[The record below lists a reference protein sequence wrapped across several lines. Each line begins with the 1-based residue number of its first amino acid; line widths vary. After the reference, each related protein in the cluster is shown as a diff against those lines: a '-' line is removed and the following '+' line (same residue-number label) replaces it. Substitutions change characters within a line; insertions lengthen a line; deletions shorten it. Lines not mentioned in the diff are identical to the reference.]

1 MTKMKR
7 QSLASVGTDMVTYK
21 KFHNYLVSEHG
32 EVIGKR
38 GKLMPQ
44 PDKDGY
50 DRISLRIEKGKQKK
64 IHVHRVVY
72 MAWHG
77 EIPPKMVC
85 CHIDSDI
92 KNNHYTNLR
101 IDTQKGNI
109 RDKLK
114 NGTWQAGNTH
124 PNTIYL
130 DHDIEKIQ
138 DAIKHN
144 PDLKLRQFEEMLKPL
159 PRHLIFDVMRGK
171 RKTREQRIKDRES
184 LSI

>member
-1 MTKMKR
+1 MTVFKP
-7 QSLASVGTDMVTYK
+7 
-21 KFHNYLVSEHG
+21 FHHYMVSEYG
-32 EVIGKR
+32 EIVGNH
-38 GKLMPQ
+38 GKLTPA

-50 DRISLRIEKGKQKK
+50 ARISLRLEKGKATK
-64 IHVHRVVY
+64 IHVHRIVY
-72 MAWHG
+72 MAFHG
-77 EIPPKMVC
+77 EIPPNMVC
-85 CHIDSDI
+85 CHIDSNI

-124 PNTIYL
+124 PNAIYKDL
-130 DHDIEKIQ
+130 DIIKIQ
-138 DAIKHN
+138 ETIKQN
-144 PDLKLRQFEEMLKPL
+144 PELKLRHFEEMLKPL